1 MILEFFNAMSA
12 MLSSS
17 PGIALAGSFLWGIAS
32 IVLSPCH
39 LASIPLIV
47 GFIDEQGRITTKRAF
62 VLALLFAFGILVTI
76 GIIGLITGL
85 MGRMMGDIGG
95 WGNYIVA
102 IVFFI
107 VGLHLLGVI
116 PLPFL
121 EKGANPN
128 FKKKGLFAAFVL
140 GLIFGVALGPCTF
153 AYMAPMLGIVFSVAS
168 TKIIFAV
175 SLILAYALGHCSV
188 IVLAGTFTEVVQ
200 RYLNWNEKSRGAVIL
215 KKACGALVILGGLYL
230 ILQQSG
236 LLV

>member
-1 MILEFFNAMSA
+1 MLADFFNAMSA

-17 PGIALAGSFLWGIAS
+17 PGIALAGSFLWGIAG
-32 IVLSPCH
+32 ILLSPCH
-39 LASIPLIV
+39 LASIPLII
-47 GFIDEQGRITTKRAF
+47 GFIDEQGSMSMKRSF
-62 VLALLFAFGILVTI
+62 ILALLFAVGILVTI

-102 IVFFI
+102 VVFFI

-121 EKGANPN
+121 ERSANPN
-128 FKKKGLFAAFVL
+128 FKKKGLFAALIL
-140 GLIFGVALGPCTF
+140 GLVFGIALGPCTF
-153 AYMAPMLGIVFSVAS
+153 AYMAPMLGIVFSVAH
-168 TKIIFAV
+168 TKVVFAI
-175 SLILAYALGHCSV
+175 SLILAYAAGHCSV

-215 KKACGALVILGGLYL
+215 KKACGVLVILGGLYL
-230 ILQQSG
+230 VFLP
-236 LLV
+236 